1 MDALTLDHIRKCYG
15 PNTILNNLTYSFPL
29 KEVSVILGKS
39 GCGKTTLLRLI
50 MGLEKAEGKITMP
63 PALRLGMMFQ
73 EARLMPFLTLRDNIT
88 LGKKTLTEEE
98 LSQLLELVHLKE
110 AASRYPHE
118 LSGGMQQRASLARTL
133 AQDNDFILMD
143 EPFAALDYFTR
154 RHIQE
159 ELLAMRKKCPFGVLL
174 VTHNVDEALRLGDRI
189 LILEGG
195 KFILEKVLPQEAAL
209 RDLLSAPY
217 IAIKR
222 QILEALEI

>member
-1 MDALTLDHIRKCYG
+1 MDSLTLDHIRKCYG
-15 PNTILNNLTYSFPL
+15 PNTILDNLTYSFPL

-50 MGLEKAEGKITMP
+50 MGLEKAEGKKNLP
-63 PALRLGMMFQ
+63 
-73 EARLMPFLTLRDNIT
+73 
-88 LGKKTLTEEE
+88 EEK
-98 LSQLLELVHLKE
+98 LSQLIKLVHLQE

-154 RHIQE
+154 GHIQK
-159 ELLAMRKKCPFGVLL
+159 ELLAMRKKRPFGVLL

-189 LILEGG
+189 LILQGG
-195 KFILEKVLPQEAAL
+195 RFIYEKVLFQEAAS

>member
-189 LILEGG
+189 LILECGN
-195 KFILEKVLPQEAAL
+195 FIFEKVLPQEAAL